1 MKRLIIIL
9 GCLAALTAVMLG
21 VPKVYRDRW
30 VYVSTGLETD
40 QELARVEGIA
50 RTASEH
56 GVNGML
62 LSAGFDEMDLKSPED
77 LQRLLRLK
85 QTCDKV
91 HVEIIPTGFGVGYGG
106 GVMAHDKNLAAG
118 QPVRDALFLAEE
130 HEAHFAPDPPV
141 KIANAGFEQRQG
153 DLPAGFTVQ
162 GARATLDTSVAHS
175 GKASVRF
182 EVGNEKNPYNPDE
195 DWRGEEG
202 GVFITQSVRVHPYRC
217 YRMRAWVRT
226 ENAGPR
232 MAIHLLAVAPDGRDL
247 SYMEPPLPETSDW
260 HEVRWGFN
268 SWYADHV
275 EFRVGISDGKRGK
288 VWIDD
293 VAIEEVGLTNVI
305 RRPGTPVKVRNEK
318 TGEVY
323 EEGRDYAAIR
333 DPQLDFAWNHEAP
346 AIQLSPGSRIH
357 AGDRLRVDYYHGT
370 TIYQDQTALDMS
382 EPAVYEVWQHQIP
395 LIEKYLAPEKYFLSM
410 DEVRVGGF
418 CEACQRRHLSM
429 AEILGDCAKRQYD
442 MIRAANPQAE
452 VYVWSD
458 MFDPNHNAHDK
469 YFLVNGSFD
478 GTWKYI
484 PKDVVMACWYY
495 EKRDLSLGFFSKL
508 GFHTLAGAYYDADN
522 LDNPKGWLESLDRTP
537 GAQGIMYTT
546 WENKYELLPAF
557 GDLVSKR

>member
-1 MKRLIIIL
+1 MKRIIILL
-9 GCLAALTAVMLG
+9 GCLAALTAVTLG

-62 LSAGFDEMDLKSPED
+62 LSAGFDEMDLKSPES
-77 LQRLLRLK
+77 LQRLVRLK
-85 QTCDKV
+85 QTCDKA
-91 HVEIIPTGFGVGYGG
+91 HVEIVPAGFGVGYGG

-118 QPVRDALFLAEE
+118 QPVRDALFLAGE
-130 HEAHFAPDPPV
+130 HVAHFDPDPPV

-153 DLPAGFTVQ
+153 DLPAGFTMQ

-182 EVGNEKNPYNPDE
+182 EVLSDP
-195 DWRGEEG
+195 EG
-202 GVFITQSVRVHPYRC
+202 GVYISQPVRVHPYRC
-217 YRMRAWVRT
+217 YRLRAWVKT

-260 HEVRWGFN
+260 HEVTWGFN

-275 EFRVGISDGKRGK
+275 TFRAGISDGKRGK

-323 EEGRDYAAIR
+323 EEGRDYAAIA
-333 DPQLDFAWNHEAP
+333 DPRLDFSWDHEGP
-346 AIQLSPGSRIH
+346 TIQLPPGSRIH

-370 TIYQDQTALDMS
+370 TIYRDQTAVDMS
-382 EPAVYEVWQHQIP
+382 EPAVYDVWLHQIP
-395 LIEKYLAPEKYFLSM
+395 LIEKYLAPKKYFLSM

-429 AEILGDCAKRQYD
+429 AQILGDCAKRQYD
-442 MIRAANPQAE
+442 MIRGANPKAE

-458 MFDPNHNAHDK
+458 MFDPNHNAQAK
-469 YFLVNGSFD
+469 YYLINGSFD

-484 PKDVVMACWYY
+484 PKDLAMACWYY

-537 GAQGIMYTT
+537 GALGIMYTT